1 MSRPM
6 PDEKKLAEY
15 LKWVTADL
23 QKARHRITEL
33 ESGRSEPIA
42 IVGMACRYPGGVA
55 SADDLWQLVRDGRDG
70 ISEFPTDRGWDLDG
84 LYDADPDTPGTS
96 YTREGG
102 FLDGAADF
110 DAGFFGISPRE
121 AIAMDP
127 QQRVLLETAWETF
140 EQAGIDPTSLETSKV
155 GVFVGSVDQTYLG
168 LEGPSDLEGYL
179 MTGKLSS
186 VVSGRVS
193 YSLGFEG
200 PAVTVDTACSS
211 SLVALHLAA
220 QSVRSGESSLALAGG
235 VTISGT
241 PGGFVD
247 FSRQRGLAEDGRC
260 KSFAGAADGTSWSE
274 GVGLLLVERL
284 SDAVRR
290 GHQVLA
296 VLRSTAVNQDGASN
310 GLTAPSGPSQERV
323 IRQAL
328 AEARLDSSDVDAVE
342 AHGTGT
348 RLGDPIEAQALL
360 ATYGAARPAG
370 PLWLGSLKSNIGHSV
385 AAAGVGGVIKM
396 VQAIRHGVL
405 PRTLHVDEPTPLVD
419 WSAGAVELLTEE
431 RAWPETG
438 RPRRAAVSAFGVS
451 GTNAHVILEQAPRPE
466 EPAADAAAGGKEGGG
481 QLPVAAWALS
491 AKAADGL
498 RAQARRLLCHVER
511 HPGLSVPDVAHS
523 LVTTRAALEHRAVV
537 VGTDRDAL
545 LDGLRSFALDEA
557 GSTSPSD
564 VARPGRLGF
573 LFTGQGS
580 QRPGMGLEL
589 RSAYPVFAE
598 AFDAVCAEADPHLD
612 RPLREVI
619 ETGDRLDETGYAQP
633 ALFAFEVALAR
644 LAESW
649 GVRPDFVAGHSVG
662 ELAAAHIAGVLNLA
676 DATAVVTARGRLMQ
690 ALPAGGAMV
699 ALQATVDEVE
709 PLLAARA
716 GRVGIA
722 AVNGPSSTVVSGDED
737 VVADIA
743 ATVRAW
749 GRATK
754 RLTVSHAFHSPR
766 MEPMLEE
773 FGKVVR
779 GVTFGAPAVPLV
791 SSVTGRIATEEELRS
806 PEYWI
811 DQVRRPVMFLE
822 VVRTLAAQQ
831 VNTLLEVGP
840 SGVLS
845 AMVDDCLPGDG
856 AVLPVPAVRSGRPE
870 PHAVVQALGRLWS
883 VGVPVDWAALF
894 APAGPRRVELPTYAF
909 QRERYWV
916 EAAAPAEGP
925 RSGGPVADHPLLDA
939 VVEVAGRD
947 ELVFTG
953 RLSARAEPWFEGHRL
968 FGSPVVPSSALLDM
982 VVRAGDEVGCPVVDE
997 LVVSRPVALPERDP
1011 LRVQITVGPPDG
1023 AGARPFTVHT
1033 AGEGARPAWTACA
1046 SGVLGTGGRA
1056 RPFTLGAWPPA
1067 DAEALPVPAEDGA
1080 GEDQDGSGAPSGP
1093 RAAGPVAL
1101 WRREGELFAEARLE
1115 PGASADGFGLHPAL
1129 LDAALRGAGLA
1140 SGQPVAVAE
1149 WRGVRLHAV
1158 GASSVRV
1165 RITPGEDGAVALLV
1179 ADASGRPVASAESVL
1194 VRPVTEDAVATA
1206 RTRPQD
1212 SLFELG
1218 WKPLALPPRGGDA
1231 AWAVLDTGSGDL
1243 GLSRGQ
1249 RFDDVDAALDS
1260 PGAFGALLAPFV
1272 FPHDGDVP
1280 AGVREATGRALALAQ
1295 RWPTDD
1301 RAADT
1306 PLVVVT
1312 RGAVSAGGSGVSDLV
1327 AAPLWGLLRS
1337 AQSEMPGRIVL
1348 VDLDDDPA
1356 SVAALA
1362 SVIASGEP
1370 QAAVRG
1376 GAAFVPRLE
1385 RTAPPREGHLATEAA
1400 AGPWNS
1406 GGTVLITGGTGALGA
1421 LFARHLTRV
1430 HGVSHLLLVSRSGP
1444 AAPGAAALADDLARL
1459 GAKVTIT
1466 ACDTADRQALAA
1478 LLAAIPA
1485 EHPLTGVVHTAGVL
1499 DDALIPVLSPEQL
1512 EGVLRPKVDAAWN
1525 LHELTAGHDLSAFVL
1540 FSSIAGVVGGPGQS
1554 SYAAANVFLDALAA
1568 HRAEQGLAATSLA
1581 WGLWESAHG
1590 MGGHL
1595 SAADLKRIARTGLLP
1610 VTEEDGPRLLDTA
1623 LGLRRP
1629 ALVASPLDVAAL
1641 RARPGETPAV
1651 FGSLA
1656 PAASRGSVREDGDGP
1671 GSLVQRL
1678 GSLPEGR
1685 RQEAVA
1691 SFVRGQV
1698 ALVLG
1703 HADPDTVDVDRL
1715 FSELGFD
1722 SLVSV
1727 ELRNR
1732 LNAATGLRLSPSVVF
1747 EHATPALLTKHLH
1760 SELFAGE
1767 REEASQDRATVD
1779 FAAEV
1784 HLPEDVRPAA
1794 EVVRVAADPREV
1806 LLTGATGFL
1815 GAFLLRDLMRSTTAR
1830 VHCLVRGE
1838 DRADAERRL
1847 RDSLAWYRVLDEID
1861 EDRISVVVGDLTAPG
1876 LGLGEAVFD
1885 DLARRVDVVHHAG
1898 ATVSWL
1904 RPYTELRQANVAGL
1918 REVLRLAARHRTVPV
1933 HYVSTT
1939 GVFPA
1944 PEPGTRPVPARPG
1957 DPTGPA
1963 SSLWNGYL
1971 QSKWVAE
1978 QVIEVARDRGM
1989 PVSVYRVDVVCG
2001 DRHTGACQTRDFVW
2015 LSLKGLL
2022 QAGAVP
2028 DRLAGVFHMV
2038 PVDYV
2043 SGTITT
2049 LAADPAAAGG
2059 TYHLYNEQTQPF
2071 AEFVGHLRAAG
2082 YELPEVTWDAWRE
2095 LVRSDPGNALT
2106 PLLHAFDGAMAGDGS
2121 ETYPPMDVSATEAA
2135 LAGSGVSCPPV
2146 DRELFAKYVD
2156 FFVDAGYF
2164 PASGA

>member
-1 MSRPM
+1 MADDEGRATVTVRLQTILARWMEAWGTPAGSEPVASLEEASTDELLDFIVNELRPGRRLTPHPAPGPAKSRPARTAHPPVPTSRGDVSRPM

-121 AIAMDP
+121 AVAMDP

-360 ATYGAARPAG
+360 ATYGVARPAE

-396 VQAIRHGVL
+396 VQAIRHGIL

-466 EPAADAAAGGKEGGG
+466 EGAAGGTEGGG

-498 RAQARRLLCHVER
+498 RAQARRLLSHVER
-511 HPGLSVPDVAHS
+511 HPGLSVPDVAHA

-589 RSAYPVFAE
+589 RAAYPVFAE
-598 AFDAVCAEADPHLD
+598 AFDAVCAEADPYLD

-662 ELAAAHIAGVLNLA
+662 ELAAAHIAGVLSLA

-690 ALPAGGAMV
+690 ALPTGGAMV
-699 ALQATVDEVE
+699 ALQATVEEVE
-709 PLLAARA
+709 PLLAARDA

-722 AVNGPSSTVVSGDED
+722 AVNGPTSTVVSGDED

-773 FGKVVR
+773 FGTVVR

-845 AMVDDCLPGDG
+845 AMVDDCLPGG
-856 AVLPVPAVRSGRPE
+856 AAVLPVAAVRSGRPE
-870 PHAVVQALGRLWS
+870 PHAVVHALGRLWS
-883 VGVPVDWAALF
+883 AGVPVDWAALF

-997 LVVSRPVALPERDP
+997 LVVDRPVALPERDP
-1011 LRVQITVGPPDG
+1011 LRVQITVGRRTGPVRGPSPSTRRARGCVPRGRPAPRGARHRGRALPFTLGTWPPVDAEPLPVPEKATEGDG
-1023 AGARPFTVHT
+1023 AGA
-1033 AGEGARPAWTACA
+1033 
-1046 SGVLGTGGRA
+1046 
-1056 RPFTLGAWPPA
+1056 
-1067 DAEALPVPAEDGA
+1067 
-1080 GEDQDGSGAPSGP
+1080 PS
-1093 RAAGPVAL
+1093 GPVAL

-1115 PGASADGFGLHPAL
+1115 PGGSADGFGLLPAL

-1165 RITPGEDGAVALLV
+1165 RITPATTARWRCSSRRRPARRVRRVGPSPPGHRGRGRHR
-1179 ADASGRPVASAESVL
+1179 ADAPPGRPVRAGLEAARAAPARRRRRLGGAGHRQRRPRALPGPAVRRRGRGPGL
-1194 VRPVTEDAVATA
+1194 AGRVRGAARPV
-1206 RTRPQD
+1206 R
-1212 SLFELG
+1212 
-1218 WKPLALPPRGGDA
+1218 
-1231 AWAVLDTGSGDL
+1231 
-1243 GLSRGQ
+1243 
-1249 RFDDVDAALDS
+1249 
-1260 PGAFGALLAPFV
+1260 
-1272 FPHDGDVP
+1272 
-1280 AGVREATGRALALAQ
+1280 
-1295 RWPTDD
+1295 
-1301 RAADT
+1301 
-1306 PLVVVT
+1306 
-1312 RGAVSAGGSGVSDLV
+1312 
-1327 AAPLWGLLRS
+1327 
-1337 AQSEMPGRIVL
+1337 
-1348 VDLDDDPA
+1348 
-1356 SVAALA
+1356 
-1362 SVIASGEP
+1362 
-1370 QAAVRG
+1370 
-1376 GAAFVPRLE
+1376 
-1385 RTAPPREGHLATEAA
+1385 
-1400 AGPWNS
+1400 
-1406 GGTVLITGGTGALGA
+1406 
-1421 LFARHLTRV
+1421 
-1430 HGVSHLLLVSRSGP
+1430 
-1444 AAPGAAALADDLARL
+1444 
-1459 GAKVTIT
+1459 
-1466 ACDTADRQALAA
+1466 
-1478 LLAAIPA
+1478 
-1485 EHPLTGVVHTAGVL
+1485 
-1499 DDALIPVLSPEQL
+1499 
-1512 EGVLRPKVDAAWN
+1512 
-1525 LHELTAGHDLSAFVL
+1525 
-1540 FSSIAGVVGGPGQS
+1540 
-1554 SYAAANVFLDALAA
+1554 
-1568 HRAEQGLAATSLA
+1568 
-1581 WGLWESAHG
+1581 
-1590 MGGHL
+1590 
-1595 SAADLKRIARTGLLP
+1595 
-1610 VTEEDGPRLLDTA
+1610 
-1623 LGLRRP
+1623 
-1629 ALVASPLDVAAL
+1629 
-1641 RARPGETPAV
+1641 
-1651 FGSLA
+1651 
-1656 PAASRGSVREDGDGP
+1656 
-1671 GSLVQRL
+1671 
-1678 GSLPEGR
+1678 
-1685 RQEAVA
+1685 
-1691 SFVRGQV
+1691 
-1698 ALVLG
+1698 
-1703 HADPDTVDVDRL
+1703 
-1715 FSELGFD
+1715 
-1722 SLVSV
+1722 
-1727 ELRNR
+1727 
-1732 LNAATGLRLSPSVVF
+1732 
-1747 EHATPALLTKHLH
+1747 
-1760 SELFAGE
+1760 
-1767 REEASQDRATVD
+1767 
-1779 FAAEV
+1779 
-1784 HLPEDVRPAA
+1784 
-1794 EVVRVAADPREV
+1794 
-1806 LLTGATGFL
+1806 
-1815 GAFLLRDLMRSTTAR
+1815 
-1830 VHCLVRGE
+1830 
-1838 DRADAERRL
+1838 
-1847 RDSLAWYRVLDEID
+1847 
-1861 EDRISVVVGDLTAPG
+1861 
-1876 LGLGEAVFD
+1876 
-1885 DLARRVDVVHHAG
+1885 
-1898 ATVSWL
+1898 
-1904 RPYTELRQANVAGL
+1904 
-1918 REVLRLAARHRTVPV
+1918 
-1933 HYVSTT
+1933 
-1939 GVFPA
+1939 
-1944 PEPGTRPVPARPG
+1944 VPAR
-1957 DPTGPA
+1957 
-1963 SSLWNGYL
+1963 
-1971 QSKWVAE
+1971 
-1978 QVIEVARDRGM
+1978 R
-1989 PVSVYRVDVVCG
+1989 
-2001 DRHTGACQTRDFVW
+2001 
-2015 LSLKGLL
+2015 
-2022 QAGAVP
+2022 
-2028 DRLAGVFHMV
+2028 
-2038 PVDYV
+2038 
-2043 SGTITT
+2043 
-2049 LAADPAAAGG
+2049 
-2059 TYHLYNEQTQPF
+2059 
-2071 AEFVGHLRAAG
+2071 
-2082 YELPEVTWDAWRE
+2082 
-2095 LVRSDPGNALT
+2095 
-2106 PLLHAFDGAMAGDGS
+2106 
-2121 ETYPPMDVSATEAA
+2121 
-2135 LAGSGVSCPPV
+2135 
-2146 DRELFAKYVD
+2146 
-2156 FFVDAGYF
+2156 
-2164 PASGA
+2164 